1 MTTVVEANGLTKRF
15 GKFTAVDDASF
26 SVEENTIYG
35 LLGRNGAGKTTM
47 MQLLTGQQ
55 FASAGSIRVFGESPV
70 ENASVL
76 GRICFIKES
85 QSSSRRASPTPKT
98 SGQSTSS
105 RVHRGSSKTGMPNSP
120 SASSRSSACP

>member
-1 MTTVVEANGLTKRF
+1 MTTVVEAHGLTKKF
-15 GKFTAVDDASF
+15 GKFAAVNDASF

-70 ENASVL
+70 ENAGVL

-85 QSSSRRASPTPKT
+85 QSYPEDFKPKHVFASAPWFLRTGTPSSL
-98 SGQSTSS
+98 G
-105 RVHRGSSKTGMPNSP
+105 G
-120 SASSRSSACP
+120 